1 MFEQTQENSAMNVD
15 TEDAEQIDEVHVGV
29 NKALLS
35 QKDCVRSLIWSNKR
49 NIFYISTNSETIT
62 RNDLVRIGETVKIK

>member
-35 QKDCVRSLIWSNKR
+35 QRTALG
-49 NIFYISTNSETIT
+49 
-62 RNDLVRIGETVKIK
+62 L

>member
-15 TEDAEQIDEVHVGV
+15 MEDAEQIDEVHVGV

-35 QKDCVRSLIWSNKR
+35 QRTALG
-49 NIFYISTNSETIT
+49 
-62 RNDLVRIGETVKIK
+62 L